1 MDQLFER
8 SSIKKAYFTLAM
20 PVVLSSAIIII
31 YNLVDTFFVSK
42 TQNPDLVAGVSQGAP
57 VFSLLIAIGDIFGL
71 GGSSLISR
79 LFGEKRDHEA
89 RLASGY
95 CFYVSII
102 VGILMTIIMVAFQ
115 TPILHLL
122 GATTAT
128 WQYAREYKKSG
139 RPVPHTI
146 HFLGT
151 CDEEMG
157 GIGAREILK
166 EVPETSIGTLLIGE
180 PTGCRLGVA
189 QKGCLWLEIEAH
201 GKTSHGAYPQEG
213 CNAVEQAMALTGE
226 IETYVKSFT
235 HPVLGA
241 STAQVTQI
249 SGGVA
254 PNMTPDTCRI
264 LMDIRMTPGLTSQM
278 VVGQAEAFA
287 AARSVTSE
295 EKFRISCRI
304 VNDRRAIE
312 IGESH
317 PLVKQLSKGLEKKG
331 LPVETTG
338 INFFTD
344 ASILVEHKLD
354 AAVLLFGPGEA
365 GMAHKPNERVE
376 IEKYQKSIQVL
387 MDLIA
392 SEVDE

>member
-1 MDQLFER
+1 MDGAVELLKELLTIRSVNGRDDEGAVAEYLCKYFEQSGISAHVQR
-8 SSIKKAYFTLAM
+8 IDATHANVLAE
-20 PVVLSSAIIII
+20 LEGES
-31 YNLVDTFFVSK
+31 D
-42 TQNPDLVAGVSQGAP
+42 GAP
-57 VFSLLIAIGDIFGL
+57 IFWNGHLDTVPYGDT
-71 GGSSLISR
+71 
-79 LFGEKRDHEA
+79 GEWKTDPAVPVERDGF
-89 RLASGY
+89 L
-95 CFYVSII
+95 
-102 VGILMTIIMVAFQ
+102 
-115 TPILHLL
+115 
-122 GATTAT
+122 
-128 WQYAREYKKSG
+128 YARGASDMKSGLAAMVYALCEYKKSG
-139 RPVPHTI
+139 RPVPRTI
-146 HFLGT
+146 RFLGT
-151 CDEEMG
+151 CDEEKG

-166 EVPETSIGTLLIGE
+166 EVPEASIGTLLIGE

-213 CNAVEQAMALTGE
+213 CNAVEQAMALAGE

-235 HPVLGA
+235 HPVLGT

-295 EKFRISCRI
+295 EKFRVSCQI
-304 VNDRRAIE
+304 VNNRRAIE

-392 SEVDE
+392 SGVDE

>member
-1 MDQLFER
+1 MDGAVKLLKELLTIRSVNGRDDEGAVAEYLCKYFEQSGISAHIQR
-8 SSIKKAYFTLAM
+8 IDATHANVLAELEGESDDASIFWNGHLDTVPYGDTGEWKTDPAVPVERDGFLYGRGASDMKSGLA
-20 PVVLSSAIIII
+20 A
-31 YNLVDTFFVSK
+31 
-42 TQNPDLVAGVSQGAP
+42 
-57 VFSLLIAIGDIFGL
+57 
-71 GGSSLISR
+71 
-79 LFGEKRDHEA
+79 
-89 RLASGY
+89 
-95 CFYVSII
+95 
-102 VGILMTIIMVAFQ
+102 MV
-115 TPILHLL
+115 
-122 GATTAT
+122 
-128 WQYAREYKKSG
+128 YALCEYKKSG
-139 RPVPHTI
+139 RPVPRTI

-151 CDEEMG
+151 CDEEKG

-295 EKFRISCRI
+295 EKFRVSCRI

-317 PLVKQLSKGLEKKG
+317 PLVKQLSKELEKKG

>member
-1 MDQLFER
+1 MDGAVELLKELLTIRSVNGRDDEGAVAEYLCKYFEKSGISAHIQR
-8 SSIKKAYFTLAM
+8 IDATHANVLAE
-20 PVVLSSAIIII
+20 LEGES
-31 YNLVDTFFVSK
+31 
-42 TQNPDLVAGVSQGAP
+42 GAP
-57 VFSLLIAIGDIFGL
+57 IFWNGHLDTVPYGDTGEWKTDPAVPVERDGFLYGRGASDMKSGL
-71 GGSSLISR
+71 
-79 LFGEKRDHEA
+79 A
-89 RLASGY
+89 A
-95 CFYVSII
+95 
-102 VGILMTIIMVAFQ
+102 MV
-115 TPILHLL
+115 
-122 GATTAT
+122 
-128 WQYAREYKKSG
+128 YALCEYKKSG

-146 HFLGT
+146 HILGT
-151 CDEEMG
+151 CDEEKG

-295 EKFRISCRI
+295 EKFRVSCRI

>member
-1 MDQLFER
+1 MDRAVELLKELLTIRSVNGRDDEGAVAEYLCKYFEQSGISAHVQR
-8 SSIKKAYFTLAM
+8 IDATHANVLAE
-20 PVVLSSAIIII
+20 LEGES
-31 YNLVDTFFVSK
+31 D
-42 TQNPDLVAGVSQGAP
+42 GAP
-57 VFSLLIAIGDIFGL
+57 IFWNGHLDTVPYGDT
-71 GGSSLISR
+71 
-79 LFGEKRDHEA
+79 GEWKTDPAVLVERDGF
-89 RLASGY
+89 L
-95 CFYVSII
+95 
-102 VGILMTIIMVAFQ
+102 
-115 TPILHLL
+115 
-122 GATTAT
+122 
-128 WQYAREYKKSG
+128 YARGASDMKSGLAAMVYALCEYKKSG
-139 RPVPHTI
+139 RPVPRTI
-146 HFLGT
+146 RFLGT
-151 CDEEMG
+151 CDEEKG

-166 EVPETSIGTLLIGE
+166 EVPEASIGTLLIGE

-295 EKFRISCRI
+295 EKFRVSCRI

-317 PLVKQLSKGLEKKG
+317 PLVKQLSKELEKKG

>member
-1 MDQLFER
+1 MDGAVELLKELLTIRSVNGRDDEGAVAEYLCKYFEQSGISAHIQR
-8 SSIKKAYFTLAM
+8 IDATHANVLAELEGESDDAPIFWNGHLDTVPYGDTGEWKTDPAV
-20 PVVLSSAIIII
+20 PVERDGFL
-31 YNLVDTFFVSK
+31 Y
-42 TQNPDLVAGVSQGAP
+42 GRGA
-57 VFSLLIAIGDIFGL
+57 SDMKSGL
-71 GGSSLISR
+71 
-79 LFGEKRDHEA
+79 A
-89 RLASGY
+89 A
-95 CFYVSII
+95 
-102 VGILMTIIMVAFQ
+102 MV
-115 TPILHLL
+115 
-122 GATTAT
+122 
-128 WQYAREYKKSG
+128 YALCEYKKSG

-146 HFLGT
+146 YFLGT
-151 CDEEMG
+151 CDEEKG

-295 EKFRISCRI
+295 EKFRVSCRI

-317 PLVKQLSKGLEKKG
+317 PLVKQLSKGLEKKE

>member
-1 MDQLFER
+1 MDGAVELLKELLTIRSVNGRDDEGAVAEYLCKYFEQSGISAHVQR
-8 SSIKKAYFTLAM
+8 IDATHANVLAE
-20 PVVLSSAIIII
+20 LEGES
-31 YNLVDTFFVSK
+31 D
-42 TQNPDLVAGVSQGAP
+42 GAP
-57 VFSLLIAIGDIFGL
+57 IFWNGHLDTVPYGDT
-71 GGSSLISR
+71 
-79 LFGEKRDHEA
+79 GEWKTDPAVPVERDGF
-89 RLASGY
+89 L
-95 CFYVSII
+95 
-102 VGILMTIIMVAFQ
+102 
-115 TPILHLL
+115 
-122 GATTAT
+122 
-128 WQYAREYKKSG
+128 YARGASDMKSGLAAMVYALCEYKKLG
-139 RPVPHTI
+139 RPVPRTI
-146 HFLGT
+146 RFLGT
-151 CDEEMG
+151 CDEEKG

-166 EVPETSIGTLLIGE
+166 EVPEASIGTLLIGE

-213 CNAVEQAMALTGE
+213 CNAVEQAMALAGE

-235 HPVLGA
+235 HPVLGT

-295 EKFRISCRI
+295 EKFRVSCQI
-304 VNDRRAIE
+304 VNNRRAIE

-392 SEVDE
+392 SGVDE

>member
-1 MDQLFER
+1 MDGAVELLKELLTIRSVNGRDDEGAVAEYLCKYFEQSGISAHIQR
-8 SSIKKAYFTLAM
+8 IDATHANVLAK
-20 PVVLSSAIIII
+20 LEGES
-31 YNLVDTFFVSK
+31 D
-42 TQNPDLVAGVSQGAP
+42 GAP
-57 VFSLLIAIGDIFGL
+57 IFWNGHLDTVPYGDT
-71 GGSSLISR
+71 
-79 LFGEKRDHEA
+79 GEWKTDPAVPVEQDGF
-89 RLASGY
+89 L
-95 CFYVSII
+95 
-102 VGILMTIIMVAFQ
+102 
-115 TPILHLL
+115 
-122 GATTAT
+122 
-128 WQYAREYKKSG
+128 YARGASDMKSGLAAMVYALCEYKKSG
-139 RPVPHTI
+139 RPVPRTI
-146 HFLGT
+146 RFLGT
-151 CDEEMG
+151 CDEEKG

-166 EVPETSIGTLLIGE
+166 EVPEASIGTLLIGE

-213 CNAVEQAMALTGE
+213 CNAVEQAMALAGE

-295 EKFRISCRI
+295 EKFRVSCRI
-304 VNDRRAIE
+304 VNNRRAIE

-392 SEVDE
+392 SGVDE

>member
-1 MDQLFER
+1 MAEYLCKYFEQSGISAHIQR
-8 SSIKKAYFTLAM
+8 IDATHANVLAE
-20 PVVLSSAIIII
+20 LEGES
-31 YNLVDTFFVSK
+31 D
-42 TQNPDLVAGVSQGAP
+42 GAP
-57 VFSLLIAIGDIFGL
+57 IFWNGHLDTVPYGDIGEWKTDPAVPVERDGFLYGRGASDMKSGL
-71 GGSSLISR
+71 
-79 LFGEKRDHEA
+79 A
-89 RLASGY
+89 A
-95 CFYVSII
+95 
-102 VGILMTIIMVAFQ
+102 MV
-115 TPILHLL
+115 
-122 GATTAT
+122 
-128 WQYAREYKKSG
+128 YALCEYKKSG
-139 RPVPHTI
+139 RPVPRTI
-146 HFLGT
+146 RFLGT
-151 CDEEMG
+151 CDEEKG

-180 PTGCRLGVA
+180 PTGCRLRLA
-189 QKGCLWLEIEAH
+189 QKGCLRLEIEAH

-226 IETYVKSFT
+226 IETYVRSFT

-295 EKFRISCRI
+295 EKFRVSCRI

>member
-1 MDQLFER
+1 MDGAVELLKELLTIRSVNGRDDEGAVAEYLCKYFEKSGISAHIQR
-8 SSIKKAYFTLAM
+8 IDATHANVLAE
-20 PVVLSSAIIII
+20 LEGES
-31 YNLVDTFFVSK
+31 
-42 TQNPDLVAGVSQGAP
+42 GAP
-57 VFSLLIAIGDIFGL
+57 IFWNGHLDTVPYGDTGEWKTDPAVPVERDGFLYDRGASDMKSGL
-71 GGSSLISR
+71 
-79 LFGEKRDHEA
+79 A
-89 RLASGY
+89 A
-95 CFYVSII
+95 
-102 VGILMTIIMVAFQ
+102 MV
-115 TPILHLL
+115 
-122 GATTAT
+122 
-128 WQYAREYKKSG
+128 YALCEYKKSG
-139 RPVPHTI
+139 HPVPRTI
-146 HFLGT
+146 RFLGT
-151 CDEEMG
+151 CDEEKG

-213 CNAVEQAMALTGE
+213 CNAVEQAMALAGE

-295 EKFRISCRI
+295 EKFRVSCRI

>member
-1 MDQLFER
+1 MDGAVELLKELLTIRSVNGRDDEGAVAEYLCKYFEQSGISAHIQR
-8 SSIKKAYFTLAM
+8 IDATHANVLAK
-20 PVVLSSAIIII
+20 LEGES
-31 YNLVDTFFVSK
+31 D
-42 TQNPDLVAGVSQGAP
+42 GAP
-57 VFSLLIAIGDIFGL
+57 IFWNGHLDTVPYGDT
-71 GGSSLISR
+71 
-79 LFGEKRDHEA
+79 GEWKTDPAVPVERDGF
-89 RLASGY
+89 L
-95 CFYVSII
+95 
-102 VGILMTIIMVAFQ
+102 
-115 TPILHLL
+115 
-122 GATTAT
+122 
-128 WQYAREYKKSG
+128 YARGASDMKSGLAAMVYALCEYKKSG
-139 RPVPHTI
+139 RPVPRTI
-146 HFLGT
+146 RFLGT
-151 CDEEMG
+151 CDEEKG

-213 CNAVEQAMALTGE
+213 CNAVEQAMALAGE

-295 EKFRISCRI
+295 EKFRVSCRI

-392 SEVDE
+392 SGVDE

>member
-1 MDQLFER
+1 MDGAVELLKELLTIRSVNGRDDEGAVAEYLCKYFEQSGISAHIQR
-8 SSIKKAYFTLAM
+8 IDATHANVLAELEGESDDAPIFWNGHLDTVPYGDTGEWKTDPAV
-20 PVVLSSAIIII
+20 PVERDGFL
-31 YNLVDTFFVSK
+31 Y
-42 TQNPDLVAGVSQGAP
+42 GRGA
-57 VFSLLIAIGDIFGL
+57 SDMKSGL
-71 GGSSLISR
+71 
-79 LFGEKRDHEA
+79 A
-89 RLASGY
+89 A
-95 CFYVSII
+95 
-102 VGILMTIIMVAFQ
+102 MV
-115 TPILHLL
+115 
-122 GATTAT
+122 
-128 WQYAREYKKSG
+128 YALCEYKKSG

-151 CDEEMG
+151 CDEEKG

-376 IEKYQKSIQVL
+376 IEKYKKSIQVL

>member
-1 MDQLFER
+1 MDGAVELLKELLTIRSVNGRDDEGAVAEYLCKYFEQSGISAHIQR
-8 SSIKKAYFTLAM
+8 IDATHANVLAELEGESDDAPIFWNGHLDTVPYGDTGEWKTDPAV
-20 PVVLSSAIIII
+20 PV
-31 YNLVDTFFVSK
+31 
-42 TQNPDLVAGVSQGAP
+42 
-57 VFSLLIAIGDIFGL
+57 
-71 GGSSLISR
+71 
-79 LFGEKRDHEA
+79 ERDGF
-89 RLASGY
+89 L
-95 CFYVSII
+95 
-102 VGILMTIIMVAFQ
+102 
-115 TPILHLL
+115 
-122 GATTAT
+122 
-128 WQYAREYKKSG
+128 YARGASDMKSGLAAMVYALCEYKKSS
-139 RPVPHTI
+139 RPVPRTI

-151 CDEEMG
+151 CDEEKG

-254 PNMTPDTCRI
+254 PNMTPDNCRI

-295 EKFRISCRI
+295 EKFRVSCRI

>member
-1 MDQLFER
+1 MDGAVELLKELLTIRSVNGRDDEGAVAEYLCKYFEKSGISAHIQR
-8 SSIKKAYFTLAM
+8 IDATHANVLAE
-20 PVVLSSAIIII
+20 LEGES
-31 YNLVDTFFVSK
+31 
-42 TQNPDLVAGVSQGAP
+42 GAP
-57 VFSLLIAIGDIFGL
+57 IFWNGHLDTVPYGDTGEWKTDPAVPVERDGFLYGRGASDMKSGL
-71 GGSSLISR
+71 
-79 LFGEKRDHEA
+79 A
-89 RLASGY
+89 A
-95 CFYVSII
+95 
-102 VGILMTIIMVAFQ
+102 MV
-115 TPILHLL
+115 
-122 GATTAT
+122 
-128 WQYAREYKKSG
+128 YALCEYKKSG
-139 RPVPHTI
+139 RTVPRTI
-146 HFLGT
+146 RFLGT
-151 CDEEMG
+151 CDEEKG

-213 CNAVEQAMALTGE
+213 CNAVEQAMALAGE

-295 EKFRISCRI
+295 EKFRVSCRI

>member
-1 MDQLFER
+1 MDGAVELLKELLTIRSVNGRDDEGAVAEYLYEYFEKSGISAKVQR
-8 SSIKKAYFTLAM
+8 IDGTHANVLAELKGESDKNPIFWNGHLDTVPYGDTGEWKTDPAV
-20 PVVLSSAIIII
+20 PVEQDGFL
-31 YNLVDTFFVSK
+31 
-42 TQNPDLVAGVSQGAP
+42 
-57 VFSLLIAIGDIFGL
+57 
-71 GGSSLISR
+71 
-79 LFGEKRDHEA
+79 
-89 RLASGY
+89 
-95 CFYVSII
+95 
-102 VGILMTIIMVAFQ
+102 
-115 TPILHLL
+115 
-122 GATTAT
+122 
-128 WQYAREYKKSG
+128 YARGASDMKSGLAAMVYALCEYKQSG
-139 RPVPHTI
+139 RPVPRTI
-146 HFLGT
+146 RFLGT
-151 CDEEMG
+151 CDEEKG

-166 EVPETSIGTLLIGE
+166 EIPEASIGTLLIGE

-213 CNAVEQAMALTGE
+213 CNAVEQAMGLVGE
-226 IETYVKSFT
+226 IEAYVKSFT
-235 HPVLGA
+235 HPVLGT
-241 STAQVTQI
+241 STAQITQI

-254 PNMTPDTCRI
+254 PNMTPDACRI

-278 VVGQAEAFA
+278 VAGQAEAFA
-287 AARSVTSE
+287 AARSVASE
-295 EKFRISCRI
+295 EKFRVSCRI
-304 VNDRRAIE
+304 ANDRRAIE

-317 PLVKQLSKGLEKKG
+317 PLVKQLSKGLVKEG

-392 SEVDE
+392 SGVDE